1 VIKKFVT
8 VDVTSGS
15 SDDVKLGVDVAKAG
29 LRRDDVGC
37 YSFLDLGEKKNL
49 FFVTFVRL
57 NRSLR
62 EKKLNKK
69 LLNRKV

>member
-37 YSFLDLGEKKNL
+37 YSFLDLGEKKKL
-49 FFVTFVRL
+49 FFL
-57 NRSLR
+57 
-62 EKKLNKK
+62 
-69 LLNRKV
+69 